1 MKQLIVIGN
10 GFDIHCGLKSSYSD
24 FFMDRF
30 ETLFCTD
37 KENTK
42 QIEELEDD
50 LDKKRCEILSFI
62 SKIRG
67 QLNFSSNDN
76 NDCDYFKRYKKKFF
90 SEKRDI
96 TRWDLFFLFADA
108 CVDKSVNNYE
118 WQDVESLIF
127 DVISIALN
135 ANGAYKMN
143 YAENVSIGPR
153 EDKGIK
159 LFSKLVYDL
168 SFTGRDTTEEIT
180 AELLKELKKFENIFA
195 EYITNQIDLNQTN
208 SGYID
213 NAIML
218 YKHISKYNLSNSN
231 FKSDK
236 VDVLSF
242 NYSLDDRF
250 KDILDK
256 ETDDN
261 RLETWSNIHGI
272 AHGEKTPYYPAPIFG
287 IDSHGIISQ
296 NGKLDLRVSFTK
308 AYRVIE
314 NEIND
319 IRSSSGY
326 AGEDLI
332 TIYGHS
338 LGVAD
343 YSYFEAIFDENN
355 LYYSDC
361 KIEYYYY
368 PGKNN
373 QEKLIKRQEAITR
386 LYNLLTNYGNSLS
399 ETHGDNI
406 VNKLNLE
413 NRLRVIPS
421 E

>member
-24 FFMDRF
+24 FFVDRF

-50 LDKKRCEILSFI
+50 LDGRRRKILSFI

-108 CVDKSVNNYE
+108 CVDKSVNKYE

-135 ANGAYKMN
+135 ANDAYKMN
-143 YAENVSIGPR
+143 YAENVSIGLC

-168 SFTGRDTTEEIT
+168 SFTGRDTTEEIA

-218 YKHISKYNLSNSN
+218 YKLISKYNLSSN
-231 FKSDK
+231 FESDK

-272 AHGEKTPYYPAPIFG
+272 AHGEETPYYPAPIFG

-314 NEIND
+314 NEINE

>member
-24 FFMDRF
+24 FFVDRF

-42 QIEELEDD
+42 QIEELGDD
-50 LDKKRCEILSFI
+50 LGGRRRKILSFI
-62 SKIRG
+62 SNIRD

-76 NDCDYFKRYKKKFF
+76 NDCDYFKRCKKKFF

-135 ANGAYKMN
+135 ANDAYKMK
-143 YAENVSIGPR
+143 YTKYVQIGQI
-153 EDKGIK
+153 EDEGVK
-159 LFSKLVYDL
+159 LFSKIVYYL
-168 SFTGRDTTEEIT
+168 SCTGRDTTEEIA
-180 AELLKELKKFENIFA
+180 AELLKELKKFEHSFA
-195 EYITNQIDLNQTN
+195 QYITNQIGLTHTL
-208 SGYID
+208 SGYIY
-213 NAIML
+213 NAIKL

-231 FKSDK
+231 CKSDK

-296 NGKLDLRVSFTK
+296 NGKLDLRTSFTK

-314 NEIND
+314 NEINE

-343 YSYFEAIFDENN
+343 YSYFEAVFDESN

-413 NRLRVIPS
+413 NRLSVIPS

>member
-24 FFMDRF
+24 FFVDRF

-50 LDKKRCEILSFI
+50 LDGRRRKILSFI

-168 SFTGRDTTEEIT
+168 SFTGRDTTEEIA

-218 YKHISKYNLSNSN
+218 YKLISKYNLSSN
-231 FKSDK
+231 FESDK

-272 AHGEKTPYYPAPIFG
+272 AHGEETPYYPAPIFG

-314 NEIND
+314 NEINE

-343 YSYFEAIFDENN
+343 YSYFEAIFDESN

-373 QEKLIKRQEAITR
+373 QEKLIKRQEAITS

-399 ETHGDNI
+399 ETNGDNI

>member
-1 MKQLIVIGN
+1 MIILTAIILNV
-10 GFDIHCGLKSSYSD
+10 
-24 FFMDRF
+24 
-30 ETLFCTD
+30 
-37 KENTK
+37 TK
-42 QIEELEDD
+42 
-50 LDKKRCEILSFI
+50 KV
-62 SKIRG
+62 
-67 QLNFSSNDN
+67 
-76 NDCDYFKRYKKKFF
+76 F
-90 SEKRDI
+90 SEKSDI

-143 YAENVSIGPR
+143 YAENVSIGLC

-168 SFTGRDTTEEIT
+168 SFTGRDTTEEIA
-180 AELLKELKKFENIFA
+180 AELLKELKKFENTFA

-218 YKHISKYNLSNSN
+218 YKLISKYNLSSN
-231 FKSDK
+231 FESDK

>member
-1 MKQLIVIGN
+1 MNQLIVLGN
-10 GFDIHCGLKSSYSD
+10 GFDIHCGLKSRYSD
-24 FFMDRF
+24 FFLDRF
-30 ETLFCTD
+30 NILFCKD
-37 KENTK
+37 KDNA
-42 QIEELEDD
+42 QSIEELKDD
-50 LDKKRCEILSFI
+50 LDEKRCKTLSFI
-62 SKIRG
+62 SNIRSH
-67 QLNFSSNDN
+67 LNFSSNDN
-76 NDCDYFKRYKKKFF
+76 NDCDYFKRYKEERSSRKNN
-90 SEKRDI
+90 I

-108 CVDKSVNNYE
+108 CVDKSVNQYE

-135 ANGAYKMN
+135 AKSTYKMH
-143 YAENVSIGPR
+143 YVKNVQVGPY
-153 EDKGIK
+153 EDEGIK
-159 LFSKLVYDL
+159 LFSKIVYYL
-168 SFTGRDTTEEIT
+168 SFTGHNTDREIA
-180 AELLKELKKFENIFA
+180 AELLRELKKFEHSFA
-195 EYITNQIDLNQTN
+195 KYITNQIDLSQTR
-208 SGYID
+208 SGYVN
-213 NAIML
+213 NAIEL
-218 YKHISKYNLSNSN
+218 YKRISKYNQSNRYSE
-231 FKSDK
+231 SDK

-242 NYSLDDRF
+242 NYSLDDEF
-250 KDILDK
+250 KDILDR

-261 RLETWSNIHGI
+261 RLKTWSNIHGI
-272 AHGEKTPYYPAPIFG
+272 AHHEGTPYYPAPIFG
-287 IDSHGIISQ
+287 IDSHGIFSQ
-296 NGKLDLRVSFTK
+296 NGQSDLRISFTK

-319 IRSSSGY
+319 MRSSSGY

-332 TIYGHS
+332 TIYCHS
-338 LGVAD
+338 LGPAD

-368 PGKNN
+368 PGNSE
-373 QEKLIKRQEAITR
+373 QEKLIKREEAITH

-413 NRLRVIPS
+413 NRLSVIPS